1 MILLKITAARTGF
14 GIAKGAAKFSGN
26 LCKLLVVGSVTS
38 LMLAA
43 GKAASAAAAQHNASG
58 LTPISTSS
66 ATFRGAMS
74 YAGHS
79 IGQHVGDAL
88 YSGFIKK

>member
-1 MILLKITAARTGF
+1 
-14 GIAKGAAKFSGN
+14 
-26 LCKLLVVGSVTS
+26 
-38 LMLAA
+38 MLAA

-58 LTPISTSS
+58 LTPISTGGT
-66 ATFRGAMS
+66 AFWGAMS